1 MKKFALPLALI
12 IALAGCASGG
22 SVGNYAIGDDS
33 AAINAGRN
41 RASAQIS
48 RAQLDQHRRQRQ
60 NVSEELALERE
71 KRANAHDSVR
81 QNMGTAAAGVGLIGG
96 TAAII
101 RGFRH

>member
-22 SVGNYAIGDDS
+22 SVGNYAIGDDN

-71 KRANAHDSVR
+71 KRANAHGAVR
-81 QNMGTAAAGVGLIGG
+81 ENLTTGAAAIGVVGGAAGLI
-96 TAAII
+96 
-101 RGFRH
+101 RSFRH

>member
-12 IALAGCASGG
+12 IALTGCASSG
-22 SVGNYAIGDDS
+22 SVGNYAIGADNV
-33 AAINAGRN
+33 AINAGRN

-71 KRANAHDSVR
+71 KRANAHNAVR
-81 QNMGTAAAGVGLIGG
+81 ENLTTGAATIGIIGGAAGLI
-96 TAAII
+96 
-101 RGFRH
+101 RSFRH

>member
-12 IALAGCASGG
+12 IALTGCASGG
-22 SVGNYAIGDDS
+22 SVGNYAIGDDN

-71 KRANAHDSVR
+71 KRANAHNAVR
-81 QNMGTAAAGVGLIGG
+81 ENLTTGAATIGVVGGAAGLI
-96 TAAII
+96 
-101 RGFRH
+101 RSFRH

>member
-12 IALAGCASGG
+12 IALTGCASSG
-22 SVGNYAIGDDS
+22 SVGNYAIGDDNV
-33 AAINAGRN
+33 AINAGRN

-71 KRANAHDSVR
+71 KRPNAHNAVR
-81 QNMGTAAAGVGLIGG
+81 ENLTTGAATIGVIGGAAGLI
-96 TAAII
+96 
-101 RGFRH
+101 RSFRH